1 MIFIIYMVNN
11 RNISISGS
19 KLFNRYQTVVNLD
32 LVNSNEGIVKVV
44 LNRIK
49 EDMKNYPGL
58 LDALKKEENTFH
70 IHDTKF
76 GDILLSDPDKM
87 VFVCAHCD

>member
-11 RNISISGS
+11 RTISISGS
-19 KLFNRYQTVVNLD
+19 KFFNRYQTVVNLD
-32 LVNSNEGIVKVV
+32 LVNSNDDIIKVV

-49 EDMKNYPGL
+49 EDMKNYPSL
-58 LDALKKEENTFH
+58 LDALKKQEEKFR

-76 GDILLSDPDKM
+76 GDILMSDPDKI
-87 VFVCAHCD
+87 VYVCGHCN

>member
-11 RNISISGS
+11 RTISISGS
-19 KLFNRYQTVVNLD
+19 KLFNRYQTVINLD
-32 LVNSNEGIVKVV
+32 LVNSNEDIVKVV

-58 LDALKKEENTFH
+58 LEALKKEKNTFH

-76 GDILLSDPDKM
+76 GDILISDPDKI
-87 VFVCAHCD
+87 VYVCAHCD

>member
-1 MIFIIYMVNN
+1 MVNN
-11 RNISISGS
+11 RTISISGS
-19 KLFNRYQTVVNLD
+19 KFFNRYQTVVNLD
-32 LVNSNEGIVKVV
+32 LVNSNDDIIKVV

-76 GDILLSDPDKM
+76 GDILLSDTDKM

>member
-1 MIFIIYMVNN
+1 MVNN
-11 RNISISGS
+11 RTISISGS

>member
-1 MIFIIYMVNN
+1 MVNN

-32 LVNSNEGIVKVV
+32 LVNSNEGI
-44 LNRIK
+44 K

-58 LDALKKEENTFH
+58 LEALKKEKNTFH

-76 GDILLSDPDKM
+76 GDILISDPDKI
-87 VFVCAHCD
+87 VYVCAHCD

>member
-76 GDILLSDPDKM
+76 GDILISDPDKI
-87 VFVCAHCD
+87 VYVCAHCD

>member
-1 MIFIIYMVNN
+1 MTNN

-19 KLFNRYQTVVNLD
+19 KLFYRYQTVVNLD
-32 LVNSNEGIVKVV
+32 LVNSNEDIVKVV

-58 LDALKKEENTFH
+58 LEALKKEKNTFH

-76 GDILLSDPDKM
+76 GDILLSGPDKM
-87 VFVCAHCD
+87 VFVCAYCD

>member
-11 RNISISGS
+11 RTISISGS

>member
-1 MIFIIYMVNN
+1 MVNN

-58 LDALKKEENTFH
+58 LEALKKEKNTFH

-76 GDILLSDPDKM
+76 GDILIRDPDKI
-87 VFVCAHCD
+87 VYVCAHCD

>member
-1 MIFIIYMVNN
+1 MVNN

-32 LVNSNEGIVKVV
+32 LVNSNDDIVKVV

-70 IHDTKF
+70 IH
-76 GDILLSDPDKM
+76 
-87 VFVCAHCD
+87 

>member
-1 MIFIIYMVNN
+1 MVNN

-58 LDALKKEENTFH
+58 LEALKKEKNTFH

-76 GDILLSDPDKM
+76 GDILLSDPDKI
-87 VFVCAHCD
+87 VYVCAHCD